1 MVNPCDRFSS
11 GYATSSDGAEPSS
24 SNEWISG
31 TDNLIND
38 FYAKNRD
45 SGSLVPPVSPPL
57 SGICAWHLCCLTYS

>member
-1 MVNPCDRFSS
+1 MVLSCDRFSS
-11 GYATSSDGAEPSS
+11 GYATSSDGPESSS

-45 SGSLVPPVSPPL
+45 SGSLVPPVSP
-57 SGICAWHLCCLTYS
+57 ICAWHLCCLSYA